1 MIWDSRMHYFYEAAN
16 LGSMRLASDKI
27 GVAVSSI
34 SRQIAQLEAD
44 MGVALIERGRRTIR
58 LTEAGALVHQH
69 HKDQLASREALANR
83 LQELR
88 EIKAGRVDLAVGE
101 GFLGRA
107 FTAVLEGFQA
117 RNPGITIS
125 VTAASTSEVERMIL
139 EDEAHI
145 GMILNTT
152 SEPKIRV
159 RASIVQPLQVQ
170 CAPEH
175 PLALRPMLTLAE
187 LARHDLCLPP
197 MGFRIR
203 QALSAA
209 EKRAHVVLEPKL
221 TTSSIAVM
229 RELAK
234 GGRMVCVLPR
244 VATIAEIEEGSLV
257 ARPLVDDELAQST
270 LSLIHRLG
278 RQLDGAPARL
288 LSLLET
294 KLRSWTEVAADEA

>member
-1 MIWDSRMHYFYEAAN
+1 MIWDTGLHYFYEAAN

-34 SRQIAQLEAD
+34 SRQIAQLEAE
-44 MGVALIERGRRTIR
+44 MGVPLIERGRRTIR
-58 LTEAGALVHQH
+58 LTEAGQLVHRH
-69 HKDQLASREALANR
+69 YKDQLASREALANR

-107 FTAVLEGFQA
+107 FTGVIERFQA

-139 EDEAHI
+139 EDEAHL
-145 GMILNTT
+145 GLILNTT

-159 RASIVQPLQVQ
+159 RASIVQPLQVH
-170 CAPEH
+170 CAPGH
-175 PLALRPMLTLAE
+175 ALAALPSVTLAQLAGHE
-187 LARHDLCLPP
+187 LALPP

-209 EKRAHVVLEPKL
+209 EKRAHVYLEPRL
-221 TTSSIAVM
+221 TTTSIAVM
-229 RELAK
+229 RDIAK

-257 ARPLVDDELAQST
+257 ARPLRDGELEQTT

-288 LSLLET
+288 LTILET
-294 KLRSWTEVAADEA
+294 KLRSWTETAPGAD